1 MDAKVRIHPSRV
13 NGDRRG
19 DESYRRGDSF
29 DRGGGRGGRRY
40 QRNSENERVVYQ
52 REYTNSSVPDVDRP
66 SAGLHERD
74 NNDLKNSEMK
84 RSARIIDPFLHWREP
99 SPALDYLQENTDFLV
114 VGVIGHQGVG
124 KSSLMSLLGGS
135 SCRDKRF
142 HFRPQGFETKE
153 KGCHMTAG
161 VEMFITSERMILLDT
176 QPVLSSSVLDELVL
190 HDRDRRHGTGGGAP
204 DLASG
209 LALHHMQSLQLVA
222 WLMSV
227 SHVILVL
234 HDQAPDFNLVRL
246 LTTAEMLKPTTTP
259 PDGTDNVDY
268 MPEVVFVMNR
278 SNRDLYQPAN
288 FIACETIMAALMK
301 FSKLKVRG
309 HFGTWRKNLMLELPR
324 DDNPFNIFL
333 VPSANDR
340 CRNPA
345 YPSFE
350 LTIRTLRNL
359 VLSFPRSNQ
368 PHNHEKVWFSH
379 ASRAWEQVKKSSMM
393 AEYSRHLVEAT

>member
-1 MDAKVRIHPSRV
+1 
-13 NGDRRG
+13 
-19 DESYRRGDSF
+19 
-29 DRGGGRGGRRY
+29 
-40 QRNSENERVVYQ
+40 
-52 REYTNSSVPDVDRP
+52 
-66 SAGLHERD
+66 
-74 NNDLKNSEMK
+74 MK
-84 RSARIIDPFLHWREP
+84 RSARIIDPNLHWREP
-99 SPALDYLQENTDFLV
+99 SPALGFLQQENTDFLV
-114 VGVIGHQGVG
+114 VGVIGQQGVG
-124 KSSLMSLLGGS
+124 KSSLMSLLGGTN
-135 SCRDKRF
+135 CRDKRF

-176 QPVLSSSVLDELVL
+176 QPVLSTSLLDELCVN
-190 HDRDRRHGTGGGAP
+190 DRERGYVKMLFFMFWQRHVKIRRTGGGAP

-209 LALHHMQSLQLVA
+209 LSLHQVQSLQLVA

-227 SHVILVL
+227 CHVILVL

-259 PDGTDNVDY
+259 PDGTDNVDF
-268 MPEVVFVMNR
+268 MPEVVFVINR

-288 FIACETIMAALMK
+288 FIACEQIIAALMK
-301 FSKLKVRG
+301 YSKLKVRG
-309 HFGTWRKNLMLELPR
+309 HFGSWRKNLMLELPK
-324 DDNPFNIFL
+324 DEHPFNIFM

-359 VLSFPRSNQ
+359 VLSG
-368 PHNHEKVWFSH
+368 EKYG
-379 ASRAWEQVKKSSMM
+379 K
-393 AEYSRHLVEAT
+393 LD